1 MCATVM
7 KTPEGRGVAWTVTIL
22 SLVVAVSIPAATLS
36 ALAQQQ
42 APTVIG
48 FLSSRSP
55 GESASVVEAF
65 RQGLKE
71 AGYVEGQNVVIEF
84 RWADGQYDRL
94 PVMASDLVS
103 RQVAL
108 IIAAGGDRP
117 ALAAKAATSTI
128 PIVFTGSDF
137 PVKAGL
143 VASLNRPG
151 GNVTGASL
159 FTSELEAKKLA
170 LLHELVPKA
179 RLIAM
184 LVNPTN
190 PSADTAIADVQNAA
204 RAIAQQISL
213 LKASSEHDIQTAFET
228 AVRQRAGGVL
238 VAHDPYFLSRREQ
251 FVVLA
256 ARHAIPAIYEFSEFV
271 FAGGLMSYGS
281 QITDNYRLA
290 GNYAGR
296 ILKGARPSELPI
308 QQPTKF
314 ELVINLK
321 AAKALGLTIPPALL
335 LRADKV
341 IE

>member
-1 MCATVM
+1 MYVTAMTSPGARV
-7 KTPEGRGVAWTVTIL
+7 VARTVTIL
-22 SLVVAVSIPAATLS
+22 SLIVAAAVPAGPRAG
-36 ALAQQQ
+36 LAQQQ
-42 APTVIG
+42 VPTVIG

-55 GESASVVEAF
+55 GESEPVVEAF
-65 RQGLKE
+65 RQGLNE
-71 AGYVEGQNVVIEF
+71 AGYVEGQNIVIEF

-94 PVMASDLVS
+94 PVMASDLVR

-137 PVKAGL
+137 PVKVGL

-159 FTSELEAKKLA
+159 FTSQLEAKKLA

-179 RLIAM
+179 RLIAL

-190 PSADTAIADVQNAA
+190 PSADVAIADVQNTAKTLG
-204 RAIAQQISL
+204 RQIL
-213 LKASSEHDIQTAFET
+213 ILKASSERDINAAFET
-228 AVRQRAGGVL
+228 AIRRQAGGLL
-238 VAHDPYFLSRREQ
+238 VGHDPYFLSRRDQ

-256 ARHAIPAIYEFSEFV
+256 ARHAIPAIYEFSDFV
-271 FAGGLMSYGS
+271 SAGGLMSYGS
-281 QITDNYRLA
+281 PITDNYRLA
-290 GNYAGR
+290 GSYAGR
-296 ILKGARPSELPI
+296 ILKGAKPADLPV
-308 QQPTKF
+308 QQPIKF

-321 AAKALGLTIPPALL
+321 TAKALGLTVPPSLR
-335 LRADKV
+335 LRADRV
-341 IE
+341 LE

>member
-1 MCATVM
+1 MRLIRLV
-7 KTPEGRGVAWTVTIL
+7 VTL
-22 SLVVAVSIPAATLS
+22 SLMLAPLP
-36 ALAQQQ
+36 ALAQRQ
-42 APTVIG
+42 APKVLG

-65 RQGLKE
+65 RQGLND
-71 AGYVEGQNVVIEF
+71 AGYVEGQNVLIEF

-94 PVMASDLVS
+94 PAMASDLVS

-137 PVKAGL
+137 PVEIGL

-159 FTSELEAKKLA
+159 FTSDLEAKKLG
-170 LLHELVPKA
+170 LLHEIVPKA

-190 PSADTAIADVQNAA
+190 PSADTAIADVQKAA
-204 RAIAQQISL
+204 SALAQQILL
-213 LKASSEHDIQTAFET
+213 LKASTERDIKTAVET
-228 AVRQRAGGVL
+228 AARQQAGGLL

-256 ARHAIPAIYEFSEFV
+256 ARHAIPAIYEFREFV
-271 FAGGLMSYGS
+271 SAGGLMSYGS
-281 QITDNYRLA
+281 LITDNYRLA

-296 ILKGARPSELPI
+296 ILKGAKPADLPI
-308 QQPTKF
+308 QRPTKF

-321 AAKALGLTIPPALL
+321 TAKALGLTIPQSIL
-335 LRADKV
+335 LRADQV
-341 IE
+341 IQ

>member
-1 MCATVM
+1 MRLIRLV
-7 KTPEGRGVAWTVTIL
+7 VTL
-22 SLVVAVSIPAATLS
+22 SLMLAPLP
-36 ALAQQQ
+36 ALAQRQ
-42 APTVIG
+42 APKVLG

-65 RQGLKE
+65 RQGLND
-71 AGYVEGQNVVIEF
+71 AGYVEGQNVLIEF

-94 PVMASDLVS
+94 PAMASDLVS

-137 PVKAGL
+137 PVEIGL

-159 FTSELEAKKLA
+159 FTSDLEAKKLG
-170 LLHELVPKA
+170 LLHEIVPKA

-190 PSADTAIADVQNAA
+190 PSADTAIADVQKAA
-204 RAIAQQISL
+204 SALAQQILL
-213 LKASSEHDIQTAFET
+213 LKASTERDIKTAVET
-228 AVRQRAGGVL
+228 AARQQAGGLL

-256 ARHAIPAIYEFSEFV
+256 ARHAIPAIYEFREFV
-271 FAGGLMSYGS
+271 SAGGLMSYGS
-281 QITDNYRLA
+281 LITDNYRLA

-296 ILKGARPSELPI
+296 ILKGAKPADLPI
-308 QQPTKF
+308 QRPTKF

-321 AAKALGLTIPPALL
+321 TARALGLTIPQSILV
-335 LRADKV
+335 RADQI

>member
-1 MCATVM
+1 MRRREFLGFLGGM
-7 KTPEGRGVAWTVTIL
+7 
-22 SLVVAVSIPAATLS
+22 AATLPPLT
-36 ALAQQQ
+36 ARAQQ
-42 APTVIG
+42 AAVPVIG

-55 GESASVVEAF
+55 GESASVVAAF
-65 RQGLKE
+65 RESLNE
-71 AGYVEGQNVVIEF
+71 AGFIEGRNIAIEF

-94 PVMASDLVS
+94 PAMAADLVS
-103 RQVAL
+103 LKVAL

-137 PVKAGL
+137 PVKVGL
-143 VASLNRPG
+143 VASLSRPG

-170 LLHELVPKA
+170 LLREMVPKTS
-179 RLIAM
+179 LIAM

-190 PSADTAIADVQNAA
+190 PSAETDIGDVQTAA
-204 RAIAQQISL
+204 AAVGQRIFLLRAG
-213 LKASSEHDIQTAFET
+213 SERDIDAAFEM
-228 AVRQRAGGVL
+228 VVQQRADALL

-251 FVVLA
+251 FIAQA
-256 ARHAIPAIYEFSEFV
+256 AHHKVPAIYEFREFV
-271 FAGGLMSYGS
+271 LGGGLMSYGS
-281 QITDNYRLA
+281 RITDNYRL
-290 GNYAGR
+290 GGSYAGR
-296 ILKGARPSELPI
+296 ILKGAKPTELPV

-321 AAKALGLTIPPALL
+321 TAKALGLDVPPTLL
-335 LRADKV
+335 ARTDEV

>member
-1 MCATVM
+1 MRLIRLV
-7 KTPEGRGVAWTVTIL
+7 VTL
-22 SLVVAVSIPAATLS
+22 SLMLAPLP
-36 ALAQQQ
+36 ALAQRQ
-42 APTVIG
+42 APKVLG

-65 RQGLKE
+65 RQGLND
-71 AGYVEGQNVVIEF
+71 AGYVEGQNVLIEF

-94 PVMASDLVS
+94 PAMASDLVS

-137 PVKAGL
+137 PVEIGL

-159 FTSELEAKKLA
+159 FTSDLEAKKLG
-170 LLHELVPKA
+170 LLHEIVPKA

-190 PSADTAIADVQNAA
+190 PSADTAIADVQKAA
-204 RAIAQQISL
+204 SALAQQILL
-213 LKASSEHDIQTAFET
+213 LKASTERDIKTAVET
-228 AVRQRAGGVL
+228 AARQQAGGLL

-256 ARHAIPAIYEFSEFV
+256 ARHAIPAIYEFRELFS
-271 FAGGLMSYGS
+271 ACRLMSYRS
-281 QITDNYRLA
+281 LITDNYRLA

-296 ILKGARPSELPI
+296 ILKGAKPADLPI
-308 QQPTKF
+308 QRPTSS
-314 ELVINLK
+314 NW
-321 AAKALGLTIPPALL
+321 
-335 LRADKV
+335 
-341 IE
+341 